1 MYNGW
6 HYVVEVQALEVMTS
20 LMRKWRER
28 TAIFGS
34 HAWSVAAAVRFSLL
48 QQKSF
53 IQDALEEI
61 FL

>member
-1 MYNGW
+1 M
-6 HYVVEVQALEVMTS
+6 VEVQALEVMTS